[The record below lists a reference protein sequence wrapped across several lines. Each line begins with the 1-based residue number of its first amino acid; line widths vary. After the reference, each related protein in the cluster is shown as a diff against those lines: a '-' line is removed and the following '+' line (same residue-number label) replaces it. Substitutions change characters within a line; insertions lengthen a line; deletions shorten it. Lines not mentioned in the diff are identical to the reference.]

1 MRRTPA
7 TPEEDA
13 AASAAIRAQ
22 APYFAIRVGLLAVVL
37 VVLLVVGVTPLL
49 AAIIA
54 LGVVGVASYPLGR
67 RQRAAADAARARVLP
82 APRGE
87 EGWQGREG
95 SARRPRDE
103 AGDGREAFGTAGA
116 PELEG
121 RPSLTVYP

>member
-54 LGVVGVASYPLGR
+54 LSVVGVASYPLGR
-67 RQRAAADAARARVLP
+67 RQRAAADAARARFLP
-82 APRGE
+82 APPPAAKKG
-87 EGWQGREG
+87 GKGG
-95 SARRPRDE
+95 KARP
-103 AGDGREAFGTAGA
+103 AAPATKPATGA
-116 PELEG
+116 KRSG
-121 RPSLTVYP
+121 RPSSKAARP